1 MFVLLVTEGEAID
14 KAPAA
19 ISGSGVKFEE
29 GLGTTEEDVS
39 APIEETGE
47 QPDGWYLTK
56 VGFKVLIL
64 MYLHLKQTFQ
74 VAHSVCPGDLASG
87 RKSDVKFQCSLPD

>member
-1 MFVLLVTEGEAID
+1 MFVCLFVSLVTEGEAID

-47 QPDGWYLTK
+47 QPDGW
-56 VGFKVLIL
+56 
-64 MYLHLKQTFQ
+64 
-74 VAHSVCPGDLASG
+74 
-87 RKSDVKFQCSLPD
+87 